1 MNLIAREIQRAHKSG
16 ESKIIIGPNIREKT
30 ARSEMS
36 ELRNFDLNLLVS
48 FDVLMEELSVS
59 RAAERMFVT
68 QSAMSHALQRLRQ
81 QFGDPLLVR
90 TPSGMRPTERALS
103 LVGPVKALLRDA
115 KGLIHAPDQFI
126 AAESRQRFTMAA
138 TDYMDLLVAPLLMER
153 IESTAPGVDIHVKR
167 TEQPFPEQDLE
178 YGELDVVLGFEAV
191 LKPPS
196 HLVREY
202 LFDDRMVS
210 VVRRGHPMARGEALT
225 LDDYLAMKHVLIS
238 RTGTRFGVID
248 DWLAER
254 GLSRRIAL
262 IVPHFLSAPLIV
274 AQTEMELSLPER
286 VANVFAASTPLS
298 ILTLPIDLPRYNLV
312 MVWHPLREK
321 DSSHRWF
328 REQIISACR
337 ELASPRD

>member
-1 MNLIAREIQRAHKSG
+1 
-16 ESKIIIGPNIREKT
+16 
-30 ARSEMS
+30 MS

-48 FDVLMEELSVS
+48 FDVLMEELNVS
-59 RAAERMFVT
+59 RAAERMFIT

-81 QFGDPLLVR
+81 QFDDPLLVR

-115 KGLIHAPDQFI
+115 KSLIHTPEQFV
-126 AAESRQRFTMAA
+126 ASESRQRFTIAA

-153 IESTAPGVDIHVKR
+153 VDSTASGVDIHIKR
-167 TEQPFPEQDLE
+167 TEQPFPERDLE

-196 HLVREY
+196 HLAREN

-210 VVRRGHPMARGEALT
+210 VVRRGHPKSGGTELT
-225 LDDYLAMKHVLIS
+225 LDDYLAMKHLLIS

-254 GLSRRIAL
+254 GLSRRVAL

-274 AQTEMELSLPER
+274 AQTDMELSLPER
-286 VANVFAASTPLS
+286 IANVFAASTPLS
-298 ILTLPIDLPRYNLV
+298 VLTLPIGLPRYDLV
-312 MVWHPLREK
+312 MVWHPLRER
-321 DSSHRWF
+321 DPAHRWL
-328 REQIISACR
+328 REQILWACR
-337 ELASPRD
+337 QIESAKG